1 MKRSVNDITNC
12 TNMNL
17 RKATRLVTQAYDAAL
32 QSAGLKATQFT
43 LLATLRGLGN
53 PPLTKLAE
61 AMVMDRTTL
70 TRNLKPLIDKGLIRI
85 ATEQDQRIRQIQL
98 TPQGKRLLDEALPQ
112 WQHIQNRVVERM
124 GEERWAQFLEDLE
137 LTIEVMKATK

>member
-1 MKRSVNDITNC
+1 MKPDVNDITNC
-12 TNMNL
+12 TNRKL
-17 RKATRLVTQAYDAAL
+17 RMATRLVTQAYDTAM

-70 TRNLKPLIDKGLIRI
+70 TRNLKPLVNKGLIRI
-85 ATEQDQRIRQIQL
+85 GTEQDQRVRQIQL
-98 TPQGKRLLDEALPQ
+98 TPQGRQLLDDAMPQ
-112 WQHIQNRVVERM
+112 WQQIQIRVVESL
-124 GEERWAQFLEDLE
+124 GQERWARFLEDLE
-137 LTIEVMKATK
+137 TTIEVMKAAK